1 MCGRFLIT
9 STQEAMIAFAR
20 AMGSYAVKPC
30 YNIGPTLPVPVIR
43 ETGQGREIAPMRW
56 GFIPGWMKQVPD
68 KPFINARAETIEE
81 KPSFKSAIKRRR
93 GIIPAD
99 GFYEWAHK
107 LKKVPAGG
115 RDPKQPYLI
124 TTSSGEMMAM
134 AAIWERWQ
142 HADGSDVETVAIVT
156 VAANKTLAPIH
167 HRMPVLL
174 HPDDFDQWLTG
185 PEDAQLTAPLDPRVR
200 RLMQPA
206 PDDFL
211 TIRPVSKRVNAI
223 RNNDP
228 ALLDEVEEDSDE
240 DKADQLSHF

>member
-1 MCGRFLIT
+1 M
-9 STQEAMIAFAR
+9 SFAR
-20 AMGSYAVKPC
+20 AALTYEIRPC
-30 YNIGPTLPVPVIR
+30 YNIGPTMPVPVIR
-43 ETGQGREIAPMRW
+43 ETGHGREIVPMRW

-68 KPFINARAETIEE
+68 KPFINARAETIED
-81 KPSFKSAIKRRR
+81 KPSFKAAIKRRR

-107 LKKVPAGG
+107 LKKSPEDG

-124 TTSSGEMMAM
+124 TTTTGVPMAM
-134 AAIWERWQ
+134 AAVWERWQ

-174 HPDDFDQWLTG
+174 HPDDFDLWLTG
-185 PEDAQLTAPLDPRVR
+185 PEDEQLTKPLDPNVR
-200 RLMQPA
+200 HLMRPA

-211 TIRPVSKRVNAI
+211 AIHPVSKRVNAI
-223 RNNDP
+223 RNNDET
-228 ALLDEVEEDSDE
+228 LLDEVEEARE
-240 DKADQLSHF
+240 QTADQLSLF